1 MKRKEIE
8 VSIPYFEKGEEKTKD
23 FKIKF
28 ISRRSIKD
36 YSDVMQHLM
45 TLRNLSA
52 ERQRLTQEMGYVI
65 TEKKP
70 IKERSEAFKE
80 IKAKQVVIDDKIE
93 QLSARDIGADTIA
106 IVGRILS
113 DNGIDE
119 PDLLSTDFWEE
130 HTEES
135 DLWDFLNS
143 VVYKDVKRQDSKKKE
158 SDMM

>member
-1 MKRKEIE
+1 MKRKEIP
-8 VSIPYFEKGEEKTKD
+8 VSIPYFEKGEEKSKN
-23 FKIKF
+23 FIIKF
-28 ISRRSIKD
+28 ISRRVIKD

-45 TLRNLSA
+45 TLRDLSA
-52 ERQRLTQEMGYVI
+52 KRQRLTQDMGYVI

-80 IKAKQVVIDDKIE
+80 IKAKQTIVDDKIE
-93 QLSARDIGADTIA
+93 QLSARDIGADTVA
-106 IVGRILS
+106 IVGRILG

-119 PDLLSTDFWEE
+119 PELLSADFWED

-143 VVYKDVKRQDSKKKE
+143 VVYKDVKKQDSKKKE
-158 SDMM
+158 SDTM